1 MRQST
6 VFEETYQTYL
16 EEIRNSDY
24 LSKST
29 MLGADISRNALEIPL
44 YDRLYRLG
52 DSGIEDCG
60 GTPVPPAVRVI
71 LCKYVLM
78 CPAELPRLSDQLM
91 TYREFRNAGPL
102 ISYFTTN
109 TNKIIETTF
118 SAKGD
123 ALQERC
129 RLLGGIQRDDQL
141 YDLSVEFLALP
152 RIPVIVNFNDRD
164 DLFPATCSILY
175 RASAEL
181 YLDMECLA
189 MTGTL
194 LAGKLIS
201 PEHNEQQV
209 SMR

>member
-1 MRQST
+1 MPQSP
-6 VFEETYQTYL
+6 VFEETYQKYL
-16 EEIRNSDY
+16 LEIQKTDY

-29 MLGADISRNALEIPL
+29 MLGVGIGNNALEIPL
-44 YDRLYRLG
+44 YDRLYRVSG
-52 DSGIEDCG
+52 NGIEDSDG
-60 GTPVPPAVRVI
+60 SQVTPAVRVI

-78 CPAELPRLSDQLM
+78 CPVELPPLRDKLM
-91 TYREFRNAGPL
+91 TYREFKNAGPL

-118 SAKGD
+118 GGKCD
-123 ALQERC
+123 VFLERAQQ
-129 RLLGGIQRDDQL
+129 LGGTVRDDQS
-141 YDLSVEFLALP
+141 YDLSVQFSALP
-152 RIPVIVNFNDRD
+152 RIPVIVNYNDRD

-175 RASAEL
+175 RSSAEI

-201 PEHNEQQV
+201 PLQ
-209 SMR
+209 RG

>member
-1 MRQST
+1 MGQSP
-6 VFEETYQTYL
+6 VFEETYQKYL
-16 EEIRNSDY
+16 LEIQKTDY

-29 MLGADISRNALEIPL
+29 MLDVDISNNALEIPL
-44 YDRLYRLG
+44 YDRLYRVG
-52 DSGIEDCG
+52 SKGIEDCG
-60 GTPVPPAVRVI
+60 GNPVTPAVRVI

-78 CPAELPRLSDQLM
+78 CPVVLPRLRDKLM
-91 TYREFRNAGPL
+91 TYREFKNAGPL

-109 TNKIIETTF
+109 TNKTIETTF
-118 SAKGD
+118 SGKRD
-123 ALQERC
+123 VFQERSQQ
-129 RLLGGIQRDDQL
+129 LGGTVRDDQS
-141 YDLSVEFLALP
+141 YDLSVEFFALP

-175 RASAEL
+175 RASAEI

-201 PEHNEQQV
+201 PSQGG
-209 SMR
+209 